1 MATMVSRN
9 PHKIKINLY
18 QAEWIVDECK
28 SSLEFGDWFF
38 GDNFTSDDVE
48 KVEFIANLMKQARQ
62 ITEEDSA

>member
-9 PHKIKINLY
+9 PHKIKVNLY
-18 QAEWIVDECK
+18 QAEWIVEECK
-28 SSLEFGDWFF
+28 STLEFGDWFF
-38 GDNFTSDDVE
+38 GDNFTANDVE